1 MFAFFEDL
9 TRDIR
14 FGVRNLQKSAGLA
27 LMTGVSIALGI
38 GATTAMYSVI
48 YAVLL
53 DPFPYKDVA
62 HLLQRQSANGY
73 GRLRRQLGTGLQHG
87 RRSAT
92 LVMSPGRT
100 LQLFAICS
108 GTKNE
113 ASHRRPNVRCLLLLL
128 TASHAIAA
136 GHDPAGRR

>member
-73 GRLRRQLGTGLQHG
+73 GRLRRQLGTVLQHG

-92 LVMSPGRT
+92 LVMSRGEHYSCLPSVPEPRT
-100 LQLFAICS
+100 RLRTGAQTFGAYSCY
-108 GTKNE
+108 
-113 ASHRRPNVRCLLLLL
+113 
-128 TASHAIAA
+128 
-136 GHDPAGRR
+136 